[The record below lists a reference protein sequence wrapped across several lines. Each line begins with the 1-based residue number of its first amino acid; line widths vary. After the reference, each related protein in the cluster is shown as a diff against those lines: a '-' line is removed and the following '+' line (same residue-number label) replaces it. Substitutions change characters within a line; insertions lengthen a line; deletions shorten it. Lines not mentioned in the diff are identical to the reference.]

1 MTRAAVASPDAL
13 ALASAGDNL
22 ILRNLPRGAVFV
34 FDHDLR
40 YLSVGGRGLPDMGL
54 SPSHLEGKTLFD
66 VVGVD
71 VEALEPLY
79 RQALAGIESRLE
91 TSRNGATYLM
101 RFGPVRDA
109 DGKIIAG
116 IVVGQDITAFNLSDQ
131 EQRESGERFRIA
143 FEHAPLPMALIG
155 LDGRCEQVN
164 AALCELSGYTEQ
176 QLQDRSVDEMTHPD
190 DRAAD
195 AVLLRR
201 LLDGEL
207 TTTRVEKRLLA
218 AHGQTIWVDR
228 SAWLVRRGDGTPLH
242 VVAQL
247 QDISL
252 RKETERVLTEE
263 RRRLHEA
270 QSIGR
275 VGSWSRDLATS
286 VTTWSDTLYELYGL
300 DRLHFEV
307 SPARSLTCLHP
318 DDRDR
323 VSAAITDCAF
333 TGRPAHSRYR
343 VIRANDGELRWF
355 DGRVEGVFEEGRLV
369 RIGGSVADVTDLL
382 AEAEVRAA
390 HAFQQAVFSASPD
403 TIIVYDLEARA
414 TVWTNRSLG
423 GMLGRA
429 PAGRPG
435 EAQADIMLEDLLTA
449 ADPQGWQAALLAA
462 AAAGDGEAILMNH
475 RLTGATGGTLAFCL
489 SLTPFRR
496 DDGGRVTQ
504 VVGVMRDTTE
514 ALAAEE
520 RLEYAALHDDLTDLP
535 NRRLVTDR
543 LAHLLLGLDEEGE
556 AVVLFCDLDG
566 FKRVNDTQGHHGGDA
581 VLIDVARR
589 MVEATRA
596 DDTVGR
602 MGGDEFVVLCHV
614 PLGADA
620 AAIAD
625 RVARRIEKAVAAP
638 ISFDGTEHQITTSV
652 GIYVASRGDEAGAA
666 LRNADAAMYLAKS
679 RGKNG
684 HATFQATL
692 YTEAI
697 DRGGIE
703 RQIRSALRHQTI
715 EIYYQP
721 IVEPST
727 GRVRGVEALLRVPD
741 GLGGHLHTL
750 DVISVAEHTGIVS
763 AVDQYVLE
771 RACAQVAKWRR
782 DPAHADLSVAVNR
795 SAAEIARPGFCG
807 RVTDVLATT
816 GLDPEA
822 LTIEIT
828 ETVVLEVTAHT
839 ITDLRRLRALGIGI
853 AIDDFGTGYASLRY
867 LATLPIN
874 FLKVDRSFTAG
885 LPDDPAC
892 TTIVRATVGLA
903 DDLGMTCI
911 VEGVET
917 VQQLAALPD
926 RPGLRVQGYLYSRPH
941 PFEDGLPAYLDPTP
955 PG

>member
-1 MTRAAVASPDAL
+1 MVVTRVAMAAPDAL
-13 ALASAGDNL
+13 ALASAGDHP
-22 ILRNLPRGAVFV
+22 IFRNLPRGAVFV

-40 YLSVGGRGLPDMGL
+40 YLSAGGRCLPDLGL
-54 SPSHLEGKTLFD
+54 TSSLVEGKTLFD
-66 VVGVD
+66 LDVD
-71 VEALEPLY
+71 VETLEPLY
-79 RQALAGIESRLE
+79 RRALEGIESRLE
-91 TSRNGATYLM
+91 TSYKGATYLM
-101 RFGPVRDA
+101 RFGPVRSA
-109 DGKIIAG
+109 DGEILAG
-116 IVVGQDITAFNLSDQ
+116 MAVGQDISAFNLPDR
-131 EQRESGERFRIA
+131 ERRESEERFRIA

-155 LDGRCEQVN
+155 LEGRCEQVN
-164 AALCELSGYTEQ
+164 AALMELSGYTEQ
-176 QLQDRSVDEMTHPD
+176 QLRDLTIDEMTHPD
-190 DRAAD
+190 DRPAD
-195 AVLLRR
+195 AVMMRR
-201 LLDGEL
+201 LLEGEL
-207 TTTRVEKRLLA
+207 TTARTEKRLLG
-218 AHGQTIWVDR
+218 AHGRMIWVER
-228 SAWLVRRGDGTPLH
+228 SAWLVHRGDGTPLH
-242 VVAQL
+242 VIAQL
-247 QDISL
+247 QDISP
-252 RKETERVLTEE
+252 RKETEGVLAAGQ
-263 RRRLHEA
+263 RRLDEA

-300 DRLHFEV
+300 DRAAFNL
-307 SPARSLTCLHP
+307 SPAQSLLCLHP

-323 VSAAITDCAF
+323 ISAAITECSL
-333 TGRPAHSRYR
+333 TGRPAHDRYR

-355 DGRVEGVFEEGRLV
+355 DGRVEGIFEEGLMV

-382 AEAEVRAA
+382 ADAEVRAA

-403 TIIVYDLEARA
+403 TIVVYDLDVRS

-423 GMLGRA
+423 EVLGYG
-429 PAGRPG
+429 PSG
-435 EAQADIMLEDLLTA
+435 AQAGVTIEDLLTVS
-449 ADPQGWQAALLAA
+449 DPLGWQAALLATGA
-462 AAAGDGEAILMNH
+462 AADGEVELLNH
-475 RLTGATGGTLAFCL
+475 RVVDAGGGSRAFGL

-496 DDGGRVTQ
+496 DDDGRVTQ

-520 RLEYAALHDDLTDLP
+520 RLEYAALHDDLTGLP

-543 LAHLLLGLDEEGE
+543 LTDILGRLDEGGE
-556 AVVLFCDLDG
+556 VVVLFCDLDG
-566 FKRVNDTQGHHGGDA
+566 FKRVNDTQGHHADDA
-581 VLIDVARR
+581 VLIDVGQRMSEVAR
-589 MVEATRA
+589 AN
-596 DDTVGR
+596 DTVGR

-614 PLGADA
+614 PSGSNAL
-620 AAIAD
+620 AIAD
-625 RVARRIEKAVAAP
+625 GVARRIEKAISDP
-638 ISFDGTEHQITTSV
+638 IAFDGAEHQITTSV
-652 GIYVASRGDEAGAA
+652 GIYVASRGEDADAA

-679 RGKNG
+679 QGKNG
-684 HATFQATL
+684 HATFQAAL
-692 YTEAI
+692 YAEAV

-703 RQIRSALRHQTI
+703 RQIRHALVNETI
-715 EIYYQP
+715 EVHYQP

-727 GRVRGVEALLRVPD
+727 GRVRSVEALLRVPD
-741 GLGGHLHTL
+741 GLGGHLNAL

-763 AVDQYVLE
+763 AVDQYVLR
-771 RACAQVAKWRR
+771 RACAQVAEWRR

-807 RVTDVLATT
+807 RVTDVLAAT
-816 GLDPEA
+816 GLDPQA

-839 ITDLRRLRALGIGI
+839 IADLRRLRAIGIGI

-874 FLKVDRSFTAG
+874 FLKVDQSFTAG

-917 VQQLAALPD
+917 VHQLVALPD
-926 RPGLRVQGYLYSRPH
+926 SPGLRVQGYLYSRPH
-941 PFEDGLPAYLDPTP
+941 AFEDGLPAYLDPLP